1 MGFRYSPAS
10 AIIYLTFRHP
20 FIGSAV
26 NAAANQLLQVPQNTI
41 DFQFLDLFNSVFRAN
56 RLMSVETLYTYLSRS
71 KNLNDIAI
79 LSELRSDLWPVVQ

>member
-26 NAAANQLLQVPQNTI
+26 NAAANQLLQVPQTR
-41 DFQFLDLFNSVFRAN
+41 QGHPHLG
-56 RLMSVETLYTYLSRS
+56 LSLSQLQKRS
-71 KNLNDIAI
+71 AH
-79 LSELRSDLWPVVQ
+79 LR